1 MSYKGSAFHHISM
14 VLASMVLAAACLVA
28 GIGVARA
35 GDTAAVPSMVE
46 KNALL
51 NTIYRSDPGKALG
64 LAAEIERQIA
74 ALSDSTK
81 GGDGAAPRRRYRGP
95 MTRSAPEDEEDI
107 LKGNRKDFQA
117 NPALKRLYQ
126 YSPLASLRMLERLRE
141 VAAKLKK

>member
-1 MSYKGSAFHHISM
+1 MSYKGSAFHHI
-14 VLASMVLAAACLVA
+14 SMVLAAACLVA

-51 NTIYRSDPGKALG
+51 HTIYRSDPEKALG

-74 ALSDSTK
+74 PLGDSNV
-81 GGDGAAPRRRYRGP
+81 GGDGTPPRLRFRGP
-95 MTRSAPEDEEDI
+95 MTRSAPEDEANI
-107 LKGNRKDFQA
+107 LKGNRKDFDA

-126 YSPLASLRMLERLRE
+126 QSPLASLRMLERLRE
-141 VAAKLKK
+141 VTANLKK

>member
-51 NTIYRSDPGKALG
+51 HTIYRSDPEKALA

-74 ALSDSTK
+74 LLGDGIE
-81 GGDGAAPRRRYRGP
+81 GGDDAAPRLRFRGP

-107 LKGNRKDFQA
+107 PKGNRKDFDA
-117 NPALKRLYQ
+117 NPALRRLYK

-141 VAAKLKK
+141 VATILKK

>member
-1 MSYKGSAFHHISM
+1 MSYKGSAFHHI
-14 VLASMVLAAACLVA
+14 SMVLAAACLVA

-35 GDTAAVPSMVE
+35 GDTAVVPSMVG

-51 NTIYRSDPGKALG
+51 HTIYRSDPGKALR
-64 LAAEIERQIA
+64 LAAEIEHQIA
-74 ALSDSTK
+74 ARGDGTK
-81 GGDGAAPRRRYRGP
+81 GGDDAAPRRRFRGP
-95 MTRSAPEDEEDI
+95 MKRAAPEDEEDI

-141 VAAKLKK
+141 VAANLKN

>member
-1 MSYKGSAFHHISM
+1 MSYKGSAFHHI
-14 VLASMVLAAACLVA
+14 SMVLAAACLVA

-35 GDTAAVPSMVE
+35 GDTAVAPSMVE

-51 NTIYRSDPGKALG
+51 HTIYRSDPGKALG

-74 ALSDSTK
+74 TLRDGTK